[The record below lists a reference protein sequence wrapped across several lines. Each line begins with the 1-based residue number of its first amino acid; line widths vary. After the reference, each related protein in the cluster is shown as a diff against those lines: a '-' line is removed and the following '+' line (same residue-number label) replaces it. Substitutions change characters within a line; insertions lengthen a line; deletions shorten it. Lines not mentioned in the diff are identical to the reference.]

1 MNNIIFWRN
10 WNKADRIPAAVF
22 FIFLI
27 LAALYLIYG
36 YFYGL
41 SNIIG
46 WEINN
51 DLVPVDFDN
60 LFYETGSLKI
70 GIPID
75 QFLIFQ
81 YYEGSTLNI
90 NPVFWNIYL
99 AFFVIAFNLI
109 LAVLSGIPRFWF
121 YGTMGAFIGFIVLMQ
136 PDHIMLFGSNDKS
149 ASILILS
156 IYLSIGYIFR
166 EFKPGY
172 SMAARFLIFLSA
184 SVIMG
189 VIIYIFAGVP
199 NPFSYLMSY
208 GIAAPILVSV
218 LFIITV
224 SHEIIF
230 AFLLIV
236 SGASMEGRRNS
247 VLHFTLM
254 SVIYL
259 AYVFITFLFNTNRI
273 SWNLVYLNP
282 LVILCICVF
291 GGIWWL
297 KHRENLY
304 KEIFYY
310 QPSAALIF
318 LGFGILTLST
328 YGFILSV
335 GNDPI
340 AEAFEDTIIY
350 GQLGFGIM
358 FYIYVIANFAN
369 LMFKGYNVIP
379 VVYRSK
385 TIPFFVLRVG
395 GLVITGFLLF
405 QSGFFPFF
413 QAKAGYYNLIG
424 DLFWEE
430 DKAGLAEQYYIKGS
444 EFEYQNHR
452 SNYALASVSRMKGNK
467 AEEIYY
473 LENANLKKPSPYAY
487 INISNIFLSNGQ
499 YFDGLFKLSEGY
511 KKFPE
516 SSRVNNNLGYFYS
529 KTDIYDSAYY
539 FFNQAKNI
547 NPRLPEVRS
556 NGYALIS
563 RAKVSID
570 FDSIVSELGDPVT
583 IAGRANIIAL
593 ANDYGISLD
602 YDPILPVPDSM
613 IRPEEFAYLYNSC
626 LDKIEEG
633 DTSLFS
639 HILTIADKLDNTYYD
654 NQLRIISALGFYH
667 NHQVRKA
674 FMILDD
680 AASASFFNGK
690 FDIVAARLYL
700 ASGAPRSAVVQFEK
714 VTPLHDPYDRLYYGI
729 SLLASGKLDSSATIL
744 RNLLGSPDQD
754 IRNAAGE
761 YLKLYFPQTPEDT
774 IGDEFKYNQFH
785 YGLKKYS
792 DASFDGFL
800 QSIQS
805 PAIRDLARLEK
816 ASALIGSGKYDEAGG
831 LMAKLENPHPE
842 SGLLKSF
849 KNMVETIFWIRKYG
863 NTAEATS
870 MDFINAPVNDPDFLP
885 NMLKNACIAA
895 SRKDTLAADNYYEIL
910 AGWDPFFEEGILGAF
925 EYFKERE
932 KGGLKAYSILYDA
945 LELNPYSIPL
955 NREFV
960 FQCIRLNLL
969 DYARNSISLLRE
981 SMDAGE
987 FAVFEQELSL
997 RTKANLDA
1005 YNRWGQ

>member
-1 MNNIIFWRN
+1 MNSIIFWRN
-10 WNKADRIPAAVF
+10 WNKADRIPAAFF

-46 WEINN
+46 WEVNR
-51 DLVPVDFDN
+51 DLVPVAFDN

-70 GIPID
+70 SIPIS

-81 YYEGSTLNI
+81 YYEGSILNI

-99 AFFVIAFNLI
+99 VFFLIAFNLI
-109 LAVLSGIPRFWF
+109 LAALSGIPRFWF

-172 SMAARFLIFLSA
+172 SMAARFLIFLTASA
-184 SVIMG
+184 VMG
-189 VIIYIFAGVP
+189 VIIYFFAGVP
-199 NPFSYLMSY
+199 HPFSYLMSY
-208 GIAAPILVSV
+208 GIAAPILIAV
-218 LFIITV
+218 LFVFTI

-236 SGASMEGRRNS
+236 SGAGSAGRRKS
-247 VLHFTLM
+247 VLHFTLL
-254 SVIYL
+254 SIIYL
-259 AYVFITFLFNTNRI
+259 AYVFITFLYNTNRVN
-273 SWNLVYLNP
+273 WNLVYLNP
-282 LVILCICVF
+282 LVILSICVF

-304 KEIFYY
+304 KEIFSY
-310 QPSAALIF
+310 QPYAVLIF

-340 AEAFEDTIIY
+340 AEAFEDTIIF
-350 GQLGFGIM
+350 GQLGFGVM

-385 TIPFFVLRVG
+385 TIPFFVLRIG

-405 QSGFFPFF
+405 QSSFFPFF

-430 DKAGLAEQYYIKGS
+430 GRTGLAEEYYIKGS

-452 SNYALASVSRMKGNK
+452 SNYALASVSRMKGDR

-473 LENANLKKPSPYAY
+473 LENANMKKPSPYAY

-511 KKFPE
+511 EKFPG
-516 SSRVNNNLGYFYS
+516 SSRINNNLGYFYS

-539 FFNQAKNI
+539 YFNQAKNI

-563 RAKVSID
+563 KARVSID

-583 IAGRANIIAL
+583 ISGRANIMAL
-593 ANDYGISLD
+593 ANDYGLSLN
-602 YDPILPVPDSM
+602 YNSYLPVADSI

-626 LDKIEEG
+626 LDKIDEG

-639 HILTIADKLDNTYYD
+639 HILAIADKLDNVYYD
-654 NQLRIISALGFYH
+654 NQLRLISALGFYH

-674 FMILDD
+674 FMLLDD

-700 ASGAPRSAVVQFEK
+700 ISGSPQSAVNQFEK
-714 VTPLHDPYDRLYYGI
+714 VSPLQDPYDRLYYGI
-729 SLLASGKLDSSATIL
+729 SLLAAGKPDSSATIL
-744 RNLLGSPDQD
+744 RNLLGSADQD
-754 IRNAAGE
+754 IRKAAGD
-761 YLKLYFPQTPEDT
+761 YLKLIYPQAPEDT
-774 IGDEFKYNQFH
+774 LGDEFKYNQFH
-785 YGLKKYS
+785 YGLKKYPG
-792 DASFDGFL
+792 AAFDGFL
-800 QSIQS
+800 QSIAS

-816 ASALIGSGKYDEAGG
+816 ASVLIASGKYEEAGG
-831 LMAKLENPHPE
+831 LMNSLENPQAG
-842 SGLLKSF
+842 SGSLKAF
-849 KNMVETIFWIRKYG
+849 KNKVETILWVRKYG
-863 NTAEATS
+863 KSAETAGLDYFS
-870 MDFINAPVNDPDFLP
+870 APVSDPDFLSYL
-885 NMLKNACIAA
+885 LKNGCIAA
-895 SRKDTLAADNYYEIL
+895 ARKDTLAADIYYTML

-925 EYFKERE
+925 EYFNERE

-945 LELNPYSIPL
+945 LELNSYSIPL
-955 NREFV
+955 NREFI

-969 DYARNSISLLRE
+969 DYATNSISVLRE
-981 SMDAGE
+981 SMDPDE
-987 FAVFEQELSL
+987 FAGFEQELNL
-997 RTKANLDA
+997 RIKTNRDA
-1005 YNRWGQ
+1005 FDSWGQ